1 MLREAYCDLHALAAD
16 QLHAAHHVL
25 LHLDQLRQLAGELGA
40 PLAGGLLAEGMSW
53 AGLAVRTELMRNE

>member
-1 MLREAYCDLHALAAD
+1 MVGKRGDAHRDFHALAPD

-40 PLAGGLLAEGMSW
+40 PLAGRLLAEGMAW
-53 AGLAVRTELMRNE
+53 IELAVCID